1 MNAMNPC
8 SRSSIDVPAQ
18 RGIVLVM
25 VLMFLVVLTLLGMA
39 AMRGT
44 LLEERM
50 AGNSRDRDL
59 AFQASEA
66 ALRAGEADLALA
78 ILPAPFV
85 AGTAYAPRIADGTQ
99 TAYWQTTH
107 DWDGESTQLA
117 AAPEGTAE
125 APRYVIEELSVTAAS
140 GGGGLG
146 MGALGDEG
154 VYRVTARGVGSN
166 PNTVVILQA
175 IYQR

>member
-8 SRSSIDVPAQ
+8 SRSSIDVQAQ

-59 AFQASEA
+59 AFQSSEA
-66 ALRAGEADLALA
+66 ALRAGEAVLAGA
-78 ILPAPFV
+78 VLPAMA
-85 AGTAYAPRIADGTQ
+85 AGTANTPRIAEGTQ
-99 TAYWQTTH
+99 TAYWQATH
-107 DWDGESTQLA
+107 DWDGESTSLPA
-117 AAPEGTAE
+117 VPDGTAE

-146 MGALGDEG
+146 VGALGDEG